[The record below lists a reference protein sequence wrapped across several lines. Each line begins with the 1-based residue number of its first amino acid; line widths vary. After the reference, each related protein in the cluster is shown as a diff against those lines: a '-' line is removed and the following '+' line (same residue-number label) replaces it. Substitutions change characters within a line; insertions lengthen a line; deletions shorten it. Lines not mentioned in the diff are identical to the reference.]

1 VARVLVDEIDRKIIE
16 ILKRDARTPY
26 LEMAKI
32 LKMSEGAIRRRVK
45 RLVESGVIQRF
56 TIETNQE
63 GPAAVMLVSAN
74 PSIPTSQIS
83 KAMLKIDGVQKVFE
97 VTGEFDVVALLSAPD
112 TPRLNAC
119 IEKTR
124 MLEGTNRTNTMMV
137 LRYW

>member
-1 VARVLVDEIDRKIIE
+1 MDEIDRKIIE

-112 TPRLNAC
+112 TPRLNAS

>member
-1 VARVLVDEIDRKIIE
+1 VKVLPDDIDQKIIE

-26 LEMAKI
+26 LEMAKT

-45 RLVESGVIQRF
+45 KLVESGTIQRF
-56 TIETNQE
+56 TIETVQQ

-74 PSIPTSQIS
+74 PSIPTSNIS

-97 VTGEFDVVALLSAPD
+97 VTGEFDIVALLSAPD
-112 TPRLNAC
+112 TPTLNAC
-119 IEKTR
+119 IEKAR

>member
-1 VARVLVDEIDRKIIE
+1 MKDLADEIDRKIIE

-26 LEMAKI
+26 LEMAKT

-45 RLVESGVIQRF
+45 KLVESDTIQKF
-56 TIETNQE
+56 TIETIQQ

-112 TPRLNAC
+112 TPALNAC
-119 IEKTR
+119 IEKAR
-124 MLEGTNRTNTMMV
+124 MLEGINRTNTMMV